1 MIANMYMLK
10 AFGVELKINE
20 ACKSKDIV
28 IKSMVEKMKTKYM
41 KYQGDHD
48 ILNILLL
55 IVVVLDPRYK
65 LIFANWQISQVSDC
79 DLATMLQKKLF
90 SCVKYLFEEYSDRM
104 EWIQSESHET
114 QSSECYGHH
123 QFLQSTVSNGCS
135 IDRYSYHQF
144 LQSTES
150 SGCSID
156 HYSYRQFLESSGPI
170 KSELDKYMEES
181 LETKALDILHWWRL
195 NFGQFL
201 VLANIARDVLAIPVT
216 IVTSNST
223 FSTGGRVL
231 DPYCNSLT
239 PKIVETLICTQ
250 DWLKGA
256 PLLMLTNKEFEK
268 FKEGKM
274 K

>member
-1 MIANMYMLK
+1 
-10 AFGVELKINE
+10 
-20 ACKSKDIV
+20 
-28 IKSMVEKMKTKYM
+28 
-41 KYQGDHD
+41 
-48 ILNILLL
+48 
-55 IVVVLDPRYK
+55 
-65 LIFANWQISQVSDC
+65 
-79 DLATMLQKKLF
+79 
-90 SCVKYLFEEYSDRM
+90 
-104 EWIQSESHET
+104 
-114 QSSECYGHH
+114 
-123 QFLQSTVSNGCS
+123 
-135 IDRYSYHQF
+135 
-144 LQSTES
+144 
-150 SGCSID
+150 
-156 HYSYRQFLESSGPI
+156 
-170 KSELDKYMEES
+170 MEES

-268 FKEGKM
+268 FKEVEKVSGEESHYYYHHHHID
-274 K
+274 